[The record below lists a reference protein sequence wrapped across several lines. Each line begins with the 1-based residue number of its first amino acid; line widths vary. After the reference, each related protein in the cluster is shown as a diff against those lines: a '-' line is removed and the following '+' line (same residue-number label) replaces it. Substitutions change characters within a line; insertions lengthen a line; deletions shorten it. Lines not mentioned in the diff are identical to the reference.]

1 MAEAV
6 RPLDILMVSAR
17 YFPTSGGGTE
27 VHTREVSRRLAAVGH
42 RVTVL
47 TTNTDGRLPQTEVS
61 DGVRIVRVGY
71 WPRRSDLFFAPGV
84 FRTIVRGSWDIVHCQ
99 GYHTLVAPLAMLAAL
114 RANVPYVLTFHGGG
128 HSSRLRN
135 AVRGTQRALLQPLL
149 VRAARLIA
157 LADFELTLF
166 GDRLR
171 IPRDHFVMIPNGADL
186 PRLEQPVGPAGAAPV
201 IASVGRLERY
211 KGHHRLI
218 AALPHILIEQPA
230 ARVWIAGSGPYEAE
244 LRRLAHSLG
253 VADRVDIHAIPS
265 NDRQAMA
272 AELSKVALVVLLSE
286 YETQPIAVLE
296 ALSLGRPALVAD
308 TSGLSELARK
318 GYARAVPIDSTP
330 QQVAAAVVRQ
340 LVEPLLPT
348 SLELPTWEACA
359 AHLEALYAEVVRG
372 AACAS

>member
-6 RPLDILMVSAR
+6 RPLNILMVSAR

-27 VHTREVSRRLAAVGH
+27 VHTREVSRRLTAAGH
-42 RVTVL
+42 QVTVL
-47 TTNTDGRLPQTEVS
+47 TTRTDGRLPKIEDA
-61 DGVRIVRVGY
+61 DGVRILRVGY
-71 WPRRSDLFFAPGV
+71 WPRGSDLFFAPGV
-84 FRTIVRGSWDIVHCQ
+84 FWTIVRGSWDIVHCQ
-99 GYHTLVAPLAMLAAL
+99 GYHTLVAPLAMLGAL
-114 RANVPYVLTFHGGG
+114 RAKVPYVLTFHGGG

-149 VRAARLIA
+149 VRAARLIT

-166 GDRLR
+166 GDRLG

-186 PRLEQPVGPAGAAPV
+186 PRLEQPVSAPSAAPV

-218 AALPHILIEQPA
+218 AALPHILIERPD
-230 ARVWIAGSGPYEAE
+230 ARVWIAGSGPYAAE
-244 LRRLAHSLG
+244 LRQLAQRLG
-253 VADRVDIHAIPS
+253 VADRVEIRSIPS

-272 AELSKVALVVLLSE
+272 TELSKVALVVLLSE

-330 QQVAAAVVRQ
+330 QQVAAAVLRQ
-340 LVEPLLPT
+340 LSQPLLPT

-359 AHLEALYAEVVRG
+359 ANLQALYAEVVRG
-372 AACAS
+372 AECAS